1 MLKNKWK
8 ELLVITQIES
18 LYQLYTTSFHYNKYQ
33 LRKGRG
39 GVRGFAVFLSICSST
54 SFIFHWWFFF
64 HSKHIKCHFH
74 FAYLPPLCTCTSSHW
89 LITVHIYTNKRIEI
103 GEKVSLPCVPLLC
116 VVQDIWYSY
125 KHHSRNGGN
134 QRVPKINQ

>member
-39 GVRGFAVFLSICSST
+39 GERICSFSFNMLFHILHISLTIFLPLKTYQVPFSFCLLAST
-54 SFIFHWWFFF
+54 LHLYEFS
-64 HSKHIKCHFH
+64 
-74 FAYLPPLCTCTSSHW
+74 L
-89 LITVHIYTNKRIEI
+89 TVHIYTNKRIEI

-125 KHHSRNGGN
+125 KHHLRNGGN